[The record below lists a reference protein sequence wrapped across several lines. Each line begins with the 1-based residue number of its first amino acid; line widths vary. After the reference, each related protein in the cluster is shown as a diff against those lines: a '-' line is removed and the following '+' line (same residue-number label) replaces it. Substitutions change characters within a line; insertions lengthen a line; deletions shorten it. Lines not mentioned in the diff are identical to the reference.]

1 MEKELLIT
9 QQIVS
14 AWQGQIKRIDS
25 LIDKLS
31 DEQLLNHVAPGR
43 NRGIYLLGHLATV
56 SDMMLPLLGLGNV
69 LKPEMQAI
77 FVSVPDNAVK
87 DLPSLTDLRKYW
99 KEVNDT
105 LNGHFNKMT
114 PADWLAPHTAVS
126 EEDFKKQP
134 HRNKLSIILSR
145 TNHHTYHFG
154 QLAFLQSAN

>member
-1 MEKELLIT
+1 MEKEVLIT

-14 AWQGQIKRIDS
+14 AWQGQIKRIDA

-43 NRGIYLLGHLATV
+43 NRGVYLLGHLATV
-56 SDMMLPLLGLGNV
+56 SDMMLPLLGLGNM

-87 DLPSLTDLRKYW
+87 DLPSLAELRKYW
-99 KEVNDT
+99 KDVNDT
-105 LNGHFNKMT
+105 LNGHFEKMK
-114 PADWLAPHTAVS
+114 PEDWLAPHTAVS

-145 TNHHTYHFG
+145 TSHHTYHFG

>member
-1 MEKELLIT
+1 MEKEVLIT

-14 AWQGQIKRIDS
+14 AWQGQIKRIDA

-31 DEQLLNHVAPGR
+31 GEQLLNHVAPGR

-56 SDMMLPLLGLGNV
+56 SDMMLPLLGLGNM

-87 DLPSLTDLRKYW
+87 DLPPTSELRKYW
-99 KEVNDT
+99 KEISVV
-105 LNGHFNKMT
+105 LNTHFDRMK
-114 PADWLAPHTAVS
+114 PEDWLGPHTAVS

-145 TNHHTYHFG
+145 TSHHSYHFG
-154 QLAFLQSAN
+154 QLAFLQSTN